1 MHELITQTLGD
12 ATIQQFRD
20 TYLREHATT
29 RKVLHAFPPDQAG
42 LKPHERSSSAEK
54 LAWLFVLEELI
65 MLKVLSNE
73 PLGREMPKPPD
84 SWQGILDAFDEQ
96 HEKMKAKL
104 ENVDAA
110 MLNPVKFP
118 VAPKELADYAPL
130 AFLFRFLFDQIHH
143 RGQLSVY
150 LRIAGGKVP
159 SIYGPS
165 GDESWT

>member
-1 MHELITQTLGD
+1 MYELMTQTLGD
-12 ATIQQFRD
+12 ATIEQFRD
-20 TYLREHATT
+20 TYLREHETT
-29 RKVLHAFPPDQAG
+29 RKVLHAYPPDQAD
-42 LKPHERSSSAEK
+42 LKPHERSGPARQ
-54 LAWLFVLEELI
+54 LAFTFVLEEMI
-65 MLKVLSNE
+65 MLKVLNNE

-104 ENVDAA
+104 ADVDVAS
-110 MLNPVKFP
+110 LNPVKFF
-118 VAPKELADYAPL
+118 VAPKTMGEYKPL

-150 LRIAGGKVP
+150 LRMAGGKVP

-165 GDESWT
+165 GDEPWT

>member
-12 ATIQQFRD
+12 TTIEQFRD
-20 TYLREHATT
+20 TYLREHAIT
-29 RKVLHAFPPDQAG
+29 RKVLHAFPPDQAD
-42 LKPHERSSSAEK
+42 LKPHERSSAARA
-54 LAWLFVLEELI
+54 LVWTFVLEEMI

-73 PLGREMPKPPD
+73 PIGGGSPKAPE
-84 SWQGILDAFDEQ
+84 SWQAILDAFDEQ

-104 ENVDAA
+104 DSVDDAS
-110 MLNPVKFP
+110 LNPVKFF
-118 VAPKELADYAPL
+118 VAPKEMADFAPL

-165 GDESWT
+165 GDEPWF